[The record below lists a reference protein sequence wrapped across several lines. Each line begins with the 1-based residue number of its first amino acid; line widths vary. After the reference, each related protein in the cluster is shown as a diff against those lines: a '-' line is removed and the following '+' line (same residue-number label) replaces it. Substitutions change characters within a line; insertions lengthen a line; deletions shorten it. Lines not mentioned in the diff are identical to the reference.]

1 MVWSLHI
8 ASGRRRLLS
17 ARSDYMNRRSFI
29 FYAASSASI
38 VLPAMPRRAA
48 SRDATDLSASGD
60 ARGAV
65 GAAPVI
71 EDTFRG
77 VELTMPNGSKKRYP
91 DPATWA
97 FTFWP
102 GTKWPDSY
110 GDGTNWL
117 AGNAECQTYV
127 TPFINKIK
135 GATVP
140 LKLRYDPFT
149 VEPDGL
155 HIKASLLS
163 AEQQLAYQVG
173 LYRRF
178 GSGMLLSRKSFTF
191 GNISMV
197 AKLPSA
203 RGSWPDLW
211 LLPESHQWPPEIDI
225 FESMPWG
232 KHQQQLHFGALVPK
246 GAPGSV
252 PGKWADLGTDLSA
265 GFHQYDLN
273 WTSETMTASFD
284 GKVYWQQATPPSLKQ
299 NMYLI
304 INFAVGG
311 KWPFNELGVLPVDS
325 ISPDRLAA
333 GADLIQADYPAEMII
348 KSIKVT
354 PIRS

>member
-1 MVWSLHI
+1 
-8 ASGRRRLLS
+8 
-17 ARSDYMNRRSFI
+17 MNRRKFI
-29 FYAASSASI
+29 FYAASSAGM
-38 VLPAMPRRAA
+38 VLPGMPRLA
-48 SRDATDLSASGD
+48 D
-60 ARGAV
+60 ARG
-65 GAAPVI
+65 GPSAPAVI
-71 EDTFRG
+71 EDSFRG
-77 VELTMPNGSKKRYP
+77 VEITMPDGSKKRYP
-91 DPATWA
+91 DPSTWA

-127 TPFINKIK
+127 TPFIDKIK

-140 LKLRYDPFT
+140 LRLRYDPFS
-149 VEPDGL
+149 VESDGL

-191 GNISMV
+191 GNISVV
-197 AKLPSA
+197 ARLPSA
-203 RGSWPDLW
+203 RGSWPGLW

-232 KHQQQLHFGALVPK
+232 KHQQQLHFGAMLPK
-246 GAPGSV
+246 GSPGSI
-252 PGKWADLGTDLSA
+252 GKWTDLGTDPSG

-273 WTSETMTASFD
+273 WSAESMTASFD
-284 GKVYWQQATPPSLKQ
+284 GKVYWQQATPPSLQQ

-311 KWPFNELGVLPVDS
+311 KWPFNELGILPVDS
-325 ISPDRLAA
+325 ISPDRLAS
-333 GADLIQADYPAEMII
+333 GADLIQSDYPAEMII
-348 KSIKVT
+348 KSVKVT
-354 PIRS
+354 PIKS